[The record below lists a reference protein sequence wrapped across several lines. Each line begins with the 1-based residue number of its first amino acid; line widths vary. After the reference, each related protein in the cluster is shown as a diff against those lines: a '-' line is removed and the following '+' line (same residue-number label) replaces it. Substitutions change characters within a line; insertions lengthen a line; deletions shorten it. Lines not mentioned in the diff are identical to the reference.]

1 MGHAVSDSKQNGMA
15 ANVAPLAS
23 RKTILVMSDKIV
35 FQYIYI
41 LFNQKLFLVGYGW
54 SGIHPSTNMEG
65 NVGLA
70 RGVKDR

>member
-1 MGHAVSDSKQNGMA
+1 MEHVVSDSKQNGMV
-15 ANVAPLAS
+15 ANVAPPAS
-23 RKTILVMSDKIV
+23 RKSVLVMSDKIV

-41 LFNQKLFLVGYGW
+41 LFNQKGFLVGYGW

-70 RGVKDR
+70 RGIKDR